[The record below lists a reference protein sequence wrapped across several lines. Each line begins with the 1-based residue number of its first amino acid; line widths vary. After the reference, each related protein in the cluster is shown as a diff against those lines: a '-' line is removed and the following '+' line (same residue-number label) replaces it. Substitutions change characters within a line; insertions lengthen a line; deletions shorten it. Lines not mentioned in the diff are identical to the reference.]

1 MRGFLG
7 WHCDII
13 YNFTSS
19 PLNKDPE
26 ANGDPKFAMNMLD
39 LCAN

>member
-7 WHCDII
+7 LHCDTI
-13 YNFTSS
+13 YNFASS

-26 ANGDPKFAMNMLD
+26 ANGDPKYCNEYA
-39 LCAN
+39 